1 MIILEFPLTII
12 NMILFNEIRRWNRF
26 SMIMNLKK
34 TKKRGELEKSK
45 VFFFKEKCINERNT
59 SLSKIAGR
67 IEHKEIVN
75 NTI

>member
-1 MIILEFPLTII
+1 MESIFDDYEFKKD
-12 NMILFNEIRRWNRF
+12 EEKRRVR
-26 SMIMNLKK
+26 
-34 TKKRGELEKSK
+34 EKQG
-45 VFFFKEKCINERNT
+45 FFFKEKCINERNT